1 MATEEEIIRRRLLFD
16 GDGTGDDKRLTTT
29 LKMVVKWGMLECDE
43 DERQP
48 TYQRIMSQL
57 SQCEYAI
64 AKHHLAYEMN
74 VAERHNYEN
83 LYGRIESQIEET
95 RAEISTCKLELQRAR
110 VVRKNKQEYEAL
122 ARVIET
128 QPTRGDSERDIEA
141 TRTELNALN
150 EERETLA
157 RKLELRQK
165 QFHALIYSI
174 QLLQQILEDGD
185 DDDEAARSSAD
196 VSALDDAPMDAAAV
210 GSSSAEGLD
219 GGDMD
224 DLEEAEE
231 GRERYAAHASEKDS
245 VRRDEIMKD
254 EAEAETTGSPEVLDL
269 TGS

>member
-1 MATEEEIIRRRLLFD
+1 MLFD

-29 LKMVVKWGMLECDE
+29 LKMIVKWGMVECDE

-64 AKHHLAYEMN
+64 TKHHLAYEMN
-74 VAERHNYEN
+74 VAERLNYEN

-95 RAEISTCKLELQRAR
+95 RAEISTCKQELQRAR

-122 ARVIET
+122 ARVIEA

-141 TRTELNALN
+141 TRTKLNALN

-185 DDDEAARSSAD
+185 DDDDKAADASVVED
-196 VSALDDAPMDAAAV
+196 VPMDAASAV
-210 GSSSAEGLD
+210 GSSSTEALD

-231 GRERYAAHASEKDS
+231 GRERYAAHASEKE
-245 VRRDEIMKD
+245 RLCKDEIMK
-254 EAEAETTGSPEVLDL
+254 EEKEEETTDSPEVLDL
-269 TGS
+269 TGSPPPAS